1 MLDSPEQEAY
11 TSRASSRIEGGDV
24 ATASCDVGAARAD
37 TTKNVLITA
46 NLNILTDLSDSKG
59 NTESSQ
65 LLLET
70 CLHFFSFSSSRF
82 FVLAIFFLARD
93 ARTSTAIVST
103 LPERIT
109 IAAFYPRRERGPRT
123 FLKFWW
129 PPPGGPR
136 LPPGYNPYELL
147 VLLQAVVPF
156 VSCAS
161 LVDAPPH
168 RWSFSTGSPLR
179 VPVCL
184 LRSFVYTT
192 GVLAPDKPAPYVCV
206 MRTQAHIRENARG
219 RGRGREKRDGENER
233 KMMCTYAPLASSSGS
248 RSNRGRRFDTGQ
260 RHWKYRYQW

>member
-1 MLDSPEQEAY
+1 M
-11 TSRASSRIEGGDV
+11 
-24 ATASCDVGAARAD
+24 
-37 TTKNVLITA
+37 
-46 NLNILTDLSDSKG
+46 DLPNSEG
-59 NTESSQ
+59 NTESNQ
-65 LLLET
+65 LLQLLET
-70 CLHFFSFSSSRF
+70 YLHFFSFSSSRF
-82 FVLAIFFLARD
+82 LVLTISTPFFSHVD

-156 VSCAS
+156 VSYTS

-192 GVLAPDKPAPYVCV
+192 GVLTADKPARCVCV
-206 MRTQAHIRENARG
+206 IRIQAHIRENARG
-219 RGRGREKRDGENER
+219 RGRRIKERDGENER
-233 KMMCTYAPLASSSGS
+233 KMMRTYAPLASSLRTTKIGS
-248 RSNRGRRFDTGQ
+248 RANRERDISARVKSTDWYWWNAVSFGNLD
-260 RHWKYRYQW
+260 